1 MPLPLPDKQQ
11 ITVQMNEYPAQYCM
25 PSMQMATDHYSIG
38 YVISGDRH
46 CITPLYCYDYHTGN
60 ASISPPFI
68 LHRTLPGSDIPY
80 KRYLIKFSPEFIQ
93 PFCDRIG
100 KNIFDELLNQTV
112 FSFSVESQ
120 KKIERIFR
128 EMYEEYQKETSY
140 SEIILQGMLYRL
152 ITTIWEER
160 RSGGATRFA
169 TPLTEPIIDAIALIN
184 EQFNNPIT
192 LESVAHSIGLSTA
205 YFSRLFHSQL
215 GKSFSDYL
223 CDVRIVHAKTL
234 LIRSSK
240 SIMEIALESGFCN
253 GDYLSTQFK
262 KKTGMTPTAFRKAAG
277 IQKTNNAVQ

>member
-1 MPLPLPDKQQ
+1 MPLPLPNKQQ
-11 ITVQMNEYPAQYCM
+11 ITIQMNEYPAQYCM

-38 YVISGDRH
+38 YIISGDRH

-60 ASISPPFI
+60 VCISPPFI
-68 LHRTLPGSDIPY
+68 LHRTMPGSDVPY

-93 PFCDRIG
+93 PFCERIG
-100 KNIFDELLNQTV
+100 KNIFDELLNQSV
-112 FSFSVESQ
+112 LNFSVDSQ
-120 KKIERIFR
+120 KKIDRMFW

-140 SEIILQGMLYRL
+140 REIILQGMLYRL

-160 RSGGATRFA
+160 LSGGATRFS
-169 TPLTEPIIDAIALIN
+169 TPLTEPVIDAIALIN

-192 LESVAHSIGLSTA
+192 LESVAHSIGLSAA

-234 LIRSSK
+234 LIRSNK

-262 KKTGMTPTAFRKAAG
+262 KKTGMTPTAFRKAKFHPNQA
-277 IQKTNNAVQ
+277 

>member
-1 MPLPLPDKQQ
+1 MPLPLPNKQQ

-60 ASISPPFI
+60 VCLSPPFI
-68 LHRTLPGSDIPY
+68 LHRTLSGSDIPY

-93 PFCDRIG
+93 PFCKQVG
-100 KNIFDELLNQTV
+100 KNIFEELLNQTI
-112 FSFSVESQ
+112 FNFSVDSQ
-120 KKIERIFR
+120 KKIERMFR
-128 EMYEEYQKETSY
+128 EMYEEYQKEMSY
-140 SEIILQGMLYRL
+140 REIILQGMLYRL
-152 ITTIWEER
+152 ITTIWEDR
-160 RSGGATRFA
+160 ISGGTTRFS
-169 TPLTEPIIDAIALIN
+169 TPLTEPIIEAIALIN
-184 EQFNNPIT
+184 DKFNSPIT
-192 LESVAHSIGLSTA
+192 LETVAHSIGLSAA

-215 GKSFSDYL
+215 GKPFSDYL
-223 CDVRIVHAKTL
+223 CDVRIVHAKTM

-277 IQKTNNAVQ
+277 VKNNDNTNR

>member
-1 MPLPLPDKQQ
+1 MPLPLPDKHQ
-11 ITVQMNEYPAQYCM
+11 ITVQMNDYPSQYCM

-60 ASISPPFI
+60 VCISPPFI
-68 LHRTLPGSDIPY
+68 LHRTQPSSDAPY
-80 KRYLIKFSPEFIQ
+80 RRYLIKFSPEFIQ
-93 PFCDRIG
+93 PFRDRIEE
-100 KNIFDELLNQTV
+100 NIFDELLNQTV
-112 FSFSVESQ
+112 FNFSADSQ
-120 KKIERIFR
+120 KKIESMFQ

-140 SEIILQGMLYRL
+140 KEVILQGMLYRL

-160 RSGGATRFA
+160 ISGGATRFS
-169 TPLTEPIIDAIALIN
+169 TPLTEPIIDAVALIN
-184 EQFNNPIT
+184 EQFSTSIT
-192 LESVAHSIGLSTA
+192 LETVAHTIGLSSA

-234 LIRSSK
+234 LIRSNK

-253 GDYLSTQFK
+253 GDYLSAQFR
-262 KKTGMTPTAFRKAAG
+262 KKTGMTPTEFRKAAG
-277 IQKTNNAVQ
+277 I

>member
-11 ITVQMNEYPAQYCM
+11 ISVQMNEYPAQYCM

-38 YVISGDRH
+38 YIISGDRH

-60 ASISPPFI
+60 VCISQPFI
-68 LHRTLPGSDIPY
+68 LHRTLSGSDMPY

-93 PFCDRIG
+93 PFCERVG
-100 KNIFDELLNQTV
+100 KNIFDELLNQSV
-112 FSFSVESQ
+112 LNFSADSQ
-120 KKIERIFR
+120 KKIERMFQ
-128 EMYEEYQKETSY
+128 EMYEEYQKETQY
-140 SEIILQGMLYRL
+140 KEIILQGMLYRL

-160 RSGGATRFA
+160 LSGGATRFS
-169 TPLTEPIIDAIALIN
+169 TPLTEPIIDAISLIN
-184 EQFNNPIT
+184 EQFGQSIT
-192 LESVAHSIGLSTA
+192 LETVAHNIGLSTA

-262 KKTGMTPTAFRKAAG
+262 RKTGMTPTAFRKAAG
-277 IQKTNNAVQ
+277 NQNNNNTNR